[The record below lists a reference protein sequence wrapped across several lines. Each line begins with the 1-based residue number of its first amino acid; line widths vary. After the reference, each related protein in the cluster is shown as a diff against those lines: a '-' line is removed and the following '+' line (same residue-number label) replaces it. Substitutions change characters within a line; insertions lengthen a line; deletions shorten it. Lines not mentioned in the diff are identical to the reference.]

1 MAVETLDINIDSI
14 SSWPRLN
21 LIEDGF
27 IKRPE
32 GNPIIITDGSEVITA
47 YTLVSEDQ
55 SSEQIISVDN
65 PKIKILNDNIDY
77 LDITIRQHE
86 EPYDNLPSHMV
97 VILNGQSLDGR
108 DLFRNIFRIVE
119 NEIQSVVLVSTRANK
134 AFHLAVGS
142 NPEEGLIPTDSTDKE
157 FNDQMFEVVNSSI
170 RVISHYFNKIEEN
183 NR

>member
-1 MAVETLDINIDSI
+1 MAVERLDINIDSI

-55 SSEQIISVDN
+55 SSDQIISVDN
-65 PKIKILNDNIDY
+65 PNIKILNDNIDY

-86 EPYDNLPSHMV
+86 EPYNNLPSHMV

-108 DLFRNIFRIVE
+108 DYLRTIFRIVE
-119 NEIQSVVLVSTRANK
+119 NEIQSVVVVSFPGK
-134 AFHLAVGS
+134 SFHLTVGS
-142 NPEEGLIPTDSTDKE
+142 NPEEGLIPKDSTDKE

-170 RVISHYFNKIEEN
+170 RVISHYVNKIEEN